1 MFFGDGTAPSGVR
14 HYVVPIRNG
23 QVAEEPL
30 PERCVRELSG
40 EARER
45 AERRTR
51 RIRDAQPAWDICLLA
66 ETGSGGCGVGGAL
79 ALEERGTIGSSQTS
93 GGASDVVAAPGRPRA
108 GAGDAAAARARRPR
122 SRRPRRPHADAGGP
136 GAWHHPQRRACSA
149 EPSPSAATRGG
160 NRPRPG
166 GDLCLTSRT
175 PLASRQPLRSICA
188 GMSGSQQH
196 VAGRSWAP

>member
-45 AERRTR
+45 AERRNR
-51 RIRDAQPAWDICLLA
+51 RIRDARPAWDICLLA
-66 ETGSGGCGVGGAL
+66 ETGSGGCGVGGAP

-93 GGASDVVAAPGRPRA
+93 GGASDVVGLVPDGVASVTARYDGFERSVPVTRNFFTYGVDWTPRA
-108 GAGDAAAARARRPR
+108 RSERGSSGAI
-122 SRRPRRPHADAGGP
+122 
-136 GAWHHPQRRACSA
+136 RRAGSPARFRRADRLGAPTCSPGSWA
-149 EPSPSAATRGG
+149 SRSASWAIRLAATGG
-160 NRPRPG
+160 A
-166 GDLCLTSRT
+166 C
-175 PLASRQPLRSICA
+175 
-188 GMSGSQQH
+188 GS
-196 VAGRSWAP
+196 A